1 MRLTWMEEEF
11 HDSRHLVEAGTAGGK
26 GVQRLSVAH
35 KSVERADHPMELS
48 YFNSLEAVSA
58 SSLLRPCLDV
68 ERWIDAIVANRP
80 YASLEELVGHAKNAA
95 APLEVAEIDAALA
108 HHPRIG
114 ERAKGGSTEAALSRD
129 EQSGLNLEDSVMVAL
144 NAGNKNY
151 EDRFDRVFLIRA
163 AGRSSEQILTELD
176 RRLENDD
183 ASELREV
190 GEQLQQIA
198 ALRLS
203 ALF

>member
-1 MRLTWMEEEF
+1 MPLTLMEARI
-11 HDSRHLVEAGTAGGK
+11 HDSRHLVEAGIAGGK

-48 YFNSLEAVSA
+48 YFNSLEAENA
-58 SSLLRPCLDV
+58 STLLRPCLDV
-68 ERWIDAIVANRP
+68 ERWIDTIVANRP
-80 YASLEELVGHAKNAA
+80 YASLEELVDHAKNAA
-95 APLEVAEIDAALA
+95 APLQNEEIDSALA

-114 ERAKGGSTEAALSRD
+114 ERAQGGSTEATLSRD
-129 EQSGLNLEDSVMVAL
+129 EQSGLNLEDSIMVAL

-163 AGRSSEQILTELD
+163 AGRSSEQILAELD
-176 RRLENDD
+176 RRLENDE
-183 ASELREV
+183 ATEIREV